1 MSSLAFS
8 ASPIDFQKN
17 EKVANKINNK
27 VQNKLS
33 MEFLKKMVNNDKE
46 NETNE
51 LKNSISD
58 IQSIHNNLEKDLK
71 AKMSKTLGDFYESE
85 MGERHQKTN
94 GQGEIISRFVS

>member
-17 EKVANKINNK
+17 EKVADKINNK

-46 NETNE
+46 TNDE
-51 LKNSISD
+51 LKTRIL
-58 IQSIHNNLEKDLK
+58 IFKV
-71 AKMSKTLGDFYESE
+71 F
-85 MGERHQKTN
+85 
-94 GQGEIISRFVS
+94 III

>member
-17 EKVANKINNK
+17 EKVANKINSN

-33 MEFLKKMVNNDKE
+33 MEFLKKMASGESGE

-51 LKNSISD
+51 PANSSSD
-58 IQSIHNNLEKDLK
+58 IQI
-71 AKMSKTLGDFYESE
+71 F
-85 MGERHQKTN
+85 
-94 GQGEIISRFVS
+94 